1 MFEYK
6 KMSKNELEQV
16 IKNASL
22 KIGVNEVILEKD
34 YWVCFVL
41 NYLFSKCKWKEAFT
55 FKGGTS
61 LSKCF
66 NLIQRFSEDIDL
78 ILDWRVIGYSFDE
91 PWQERSNTKQDKF
104 NKESNQKTED
114 FLKNEFVPQL
124 ESDFRDMLNEE
135 FHIRIDESDLQ
146 TVLFEYPKTFKSSY
160 VTQAVRLEIGTLAA
174 WTPSEAV
181 HIVPDIQKIY
191 PMLFDGDFIEVRTVL
206 PERTFWEKATILHH
220 EANRPKEL
228 AIPKRYARH
237 YYDLVCIA
245 NSRYKD
251 RAFKSFELLEKV
263 VQFKQKFYPRKWAKY
278 EDATT
283 ETIRLMPDEY
293 RLKEIKDDYKNMTE
307 MFFGEYPSFEELM
320 NSVLELEKEIREIK

>member
-6 KMSKNELEQV
+6 KMSKHELDQV

-22 KIGVNEVILEKD
+22 KIGTNEVILEKD

-41 NYLFSKCKWKEAFT
+41 NYLFSKCRWKEAFT

-66 NLIQRFSEDIDL
+66 NLIHRFSEDIDL
-78 ILDWRVIGYSFDE
+78 ILDWRVIGYSVDE
-91 PWQERSNTKQDKF
+91 PWKKRSNTKQDKF

-114 FLKNEFVPQL
+114 FLKSEFIPQL
-124 ESDFRDMLNEE
+124 ESDFRDMLDEE
-135 FHIRIDESDLQ
+135 FHIRIDEKDPQ
-146 TVLFEYPKTFKSSY
+146 TVLFEYPKAFKSSY
-160 VTQAVRLEIGTLAA
+160 VVQAVRLEIGTLAS
-174 WTPSEAV
+174 WIPSEAV
-181 HIVPDIQKIY
+181 DIVPDIQKIY
-191 PMLFDGDFIEVRTVL
+191 PMLFDGDYIEVRTVL

-220 EANRPKEL
+220 EANRPEEL
-228 AIPKRYARH
+228 AIPQRYARH

-251 RAFKSFELLEKV
+251 RAFKNFELLEKV

-278 EDATT
+278 EEATT

-293 RLKEIKDDYKNMTE
+293 RLKEIKEDYKNMSE

-320 NSVLELEKEIREIK
+320 NSVLELEREIHKIK